1 MPPQNTPLTQT
12 LIAFLSAPDW
22 GQTQLLLTQ
31 HPELL
36 TKAAAA
42 LLQQII
48 DDATADGEPEA
59 AAQLKE
65 HLELLKRSK
74 QIGVDQAFA
83 EKMFAMHQMA
93 DARLEDFK
101 DAREI
106 TDRQTLAMTP
116 AALTTAI
123 NARQKLLE
131 RPSVRSSHKLY
142 HNTLSEQGV
151 AYGLRFEMQRDPA
164 DVEMALTCQREVIA
178 AFPENSLEW
187 AYAQGNHARAL
198 RLRYD
203 VSRDVA
209 NLDSAIAGYQRALAV
224 ITTQISPRSI
234 FLGALGYV
242 FSLRFNHSGNLA
254 DLDSAKT
261 YLLEAVSL
269 GPPGSVNWAK
279 ALNSLGLVLLSRFKV
294 TGEPED
300 INEAV
305 EAHQNSLLATTE
317 NAAQTRL
324 YQGHLA
330 TALTFRYDV
339 SQDPSDLNE
348 GFAWITTALATTP
361 VGSFEWAR
369 WQNTVG
375 LLLHRQFDHTNDI
388 ADLESSVEAYRGALS
403 ASGEDSPNWIVYH
416 ANLQEVL
423 RHKFKITGDVH
434 ELDVAVEAAR
444 NVISNSP
451 PGSLFR
457 AGVQSALSSAL
468 RARFEATGQK
478 EDLEASIR
486 TVEEATQVP
495 LNSPVWAEQQAS
507 LGRAFIAQFE
517 KSGKADDI
525 EKAIE
530 CFVQASKAVPH
541 LPRSRASYESNLG
554 SALWLSFQVTLNPG
568 DLDKAIAA
576 TRRAVSLVPPDT
588 LEWARMLGNL
598 ALELSA
604 RFTAVRHLPDIDEAA
619 ESMRKALTIC
629 QPGSFEEARWLNMYG
644 HVLLQRHRG
653 VGDLPD
659 LNQAIFVF
667 MQALAALPS
676 ESSYRAQWQSNL
688 GEALVHRFIA
698 VGKREDAMA
707 ALAFFEQALT
717 HLDPELSPRL
727 VLDTAKSYGGLLF
740 AHSRWEE
747 AARVCGIGA
756 QALSSLYRTQ
766 SREQSR
772 SSWLTQS
779 GDVPTLAAY
788 AMARVGRLR
797 EAAVI
802 IEIARARS
810 LNESLARN
818 RTDLED
824 IRKIDAGAYDEY
836 QSAAGNLNLAEAK
849 EREIAF
855 LVESD
860 LPQIESTTRRVSMQ
874 QARKKLD
881 EAIQRIRRIPGYSD
895 FLAEPDWDDLAKA
908 VKTDVPVIYLLSTV
922 AGSFALILHR
932 SSATDAEVSIDSVW
946 LDNFSDVDLRLAL
959 NEWSEAY
966 DEWKKDRRQKR
977 KWIDAVDRIT
987 GMLGNKF
994 MQDIAQRVLLCNTR
1008 QAVLISCGLWP
1019 LLPLHA
1025 AWTETDGKRSYV
1037 ADEVVFT
1044 YSPSVLALAFA
1055 RSAAEAV
1062 PTGGLLMVMDPSPI
1076 ETAPPLPNL
1085 QLGKS
1090 AIESCF
1096 ESSLLLAGDEA
1107 TCERVTRELAGAHVV
1122 HFACHGESNWED
1134 PLASGLLMANDEM
1147 LTVRDL
1153 IEIRLEKARL
1163 ATLAACETGII
1174 GTHLPDEVIALPSA
1188 FMRTGF
1194 AGVVASLWAVTD
1206 VSTALL
1212 MKDFYKLWKQDQ
1224 LSPAMA
1230 LNESQK
1236 NLRTATAADLARLI
1250 DDQSHSEAEAGIP
1263 RSQSTLIWRWLNSFS
1278 PDECPFA
1285 HPYYWAAFMYTGV

>member
-1 MPPQNTPLTQT
+1 MPPQNTPLIRT
-12 LIAFLSAPDW
+12 LIAFVTAPDW

-36 TKAAAA
+36 TKEAEA

-48 DDATADGEPEA
+48 NDATADGAPEA
-59 AAQLKE
+59 AAQLNE
-65 HLELLKRSK
+65 HLKLLRHSK
-74 QIGVDQAFA
+74 EIGVDQAFA

-116 AALTTAI
+116 AALTEAI
-123 NARQKLLE
+123 NARQTLLD
-131 RPSVRSSHKLY
+131 RPSVRASHKLY
-142 HNTLSEQGV
+142 HNILSEQGL
-151 AYGLRFEMQRDPA
+151 AYGARFEVLRDPA
-164 DVEMALTCQREVIA
+164 DVEMALTCQREVIT
-178 AFPENSLEW
+178 AFPETSLDW

-209 NLDSAIAGYQRALAV
+209 DLDQAIAGYQRALQV
-224 ITTQISPRSI
+224 LTTQISPRSI

-242 FSLRFNHSGNLA
+242 YSLRFNHSGNLA
-254 DLDSAKT
+254 DLDSAT
-261 YLLEAVSL
+261 TNLQEAISL

-279 ALNSLGLVLLSRFKV
+279 ALNSLGVVLLSRFKA
-294 TGEPED
+294 TGKPED
-300 INEAV
+300 INGAV
-305 EAHQNSLLATTE
+305 EAHRDSLNAISE
-317 NAAQTRL
+317 NPGQTRL

-330 TALTFRYDV
+330 TALAFRFDV
-339 SQDPSDLNE
+339 SQDPSDLYE
-348 GFAWITTALATTP
+348 AFTAITTALETTP
-361 VGSFEWAR
+361 PGSFEWAR
-369 WQNTVG
+369 WQNTLG
-375 LLLHRQFDHTNDI
+375 LLLHRQFDHTNDL
-388 ADLESSVEAYRGALS
+388 ADLEASVEAYRRALS
-403 ASGEDSPNWIVYH
+403 VSGEDSPNWIVYH

-434 ELDVAVEAAR
+434 ELDVAVEAAQ
-444 NVISNSP
+444 NAISNSP
-451 PGSLFR
+451 PGSPFR

-468 RARFEATGQK
+468 RARFEATGQQ
-478 EDLEASIR
+478 EDLERSIR
-486 TVEEATQVP
+486 TVEDATQVP
-495 LNSPVWAEQQAS
+495 LNSPAWAEQQAS
-507 LGRAFIAQFE
+507 LGRAFVAQFE

-530 CFVQASKAVPH
+530 CFVEASNAVPH
-541 LPRSRASYESNLG
+541 LPRNRASYESNLG
-554 SALWLSFQVTLNPG
+554 SALWLRFQVTLNAA
-568 DLDKAIAA
+568 DLDKAIEA
-576 TRRAVSLVPPDT
+576 TRRAVGLVPSGT

-604 RFTAVRHLPDIDEAA
+604 RFTATQRRADIDEAA
-619 ESMRKALTIC
+619 ESMRRALKIC

-659 LNQAIFVF
+659 LNQAIVVF
-667 MQALAALPS
+667 EQALAALPS
-676 ESSYRAQWQSNL
+676 NSGYRAQWQSNL
-688 GEALVHRFIA
+688 AEALLHRFVA

-707 ALAFFEQALT
+707 ALSVFERALAQ
-717 HLDPELSPRL
+717 LDPQLSPRL
-727 VLDTAKSYGGLLF
+727 VLDTAKSYGNLLF

-747 AARVCGIGA
+747 AARVCGIA
-756 QALSSLYRTQ
+756 AHALSSLYRTQ

-772 SSWLTQS
+772 SSWLAQS
-779 GDVPTLAAY
+779 GDVPTMAAY

-797 EAAVI
+797 EAAVM
-802 IEIARARS
+802 IETGRARS

-824 IRKIDAGAYDEY
+824 IRNIDAGAYDEY
-836 QSAAGNLNLAEAK
+836 QNAAGNLNLAEAR

-855 LVESD
+855 SGESD
-860 LPQIESTTRRVSMQ
+860 LPQIDSATFRVRLQQTRE
-874 QARKKLD
+874 KLD
-881 EAIQRIRRIPGYSD
+881 QAIQRIRRIPGYSD
-895 FLAEPDWDDLAKA
+895 FLAEPDWDDVAKA
-908 VKTDVPVIYLLSTV
+908 VQPDVPVIYLLATV
-922 AGSFALILHR
+922 AGSLVLILHR
-932 SSATDAEVSIDSVW
+932 SSAADAEVSIDSIW
-946 LDNFSDVDLRLAL
+946 LDDFSEVDLRLAL

-966 DEWKKDRRQKR
+966 EEWKKDPRQKR
-977 KWIDAVDRIT
+977 KWIDAIDRVT
-987 GMLGNKF
+987 GVLGSSL
-994 MQDIAQRVLLCNTR
+994 MQAIARQVLACNAR
-1008 QAVLISCGLWP
+1008 QAIFIPCGLWP

-1025 AWTETDGKRSYV
+1025 AWTEADGKRSYV
-1037 ADEVVFT
+1037 MDEVVFT
-1044 YSPSVLALAFA
+1044 YSPSALALAFA
-1055 RSAAEAV
+1055 RSAAETVTA
-1062 PTGGLLMVMDPSPI
+1062 GELLMVMDPSPI
-1076 ETAPPLPNL
+1076 ETARPLPNL
-1085 QLGKS
+1085 QLGRL

-1096 ESSLLLAGDEA
+1096 ETSLLLAGESA
-1107 TCERVTRELAGAHVV
+1107 TCERVTQELAGADVV
-1122 HFACHGESNWED
+1122 HFACHGESNWDD

-1163 ATLAACETGII
+1163 ATLAACETGVI
-1174 GTHLPDEVIALPSA
+1174 GTQLPDEVIALPSA
-1188 FMRTGF
+1188 FMRAGF

-1224 LSPAMA
+1224 LCPAMA

-1236 NLRTATAADLARLI
+1236 NLRAATAGDLARMFV
-1250 DDQSHSEAEAGIP
+1250 DEQSDSETGIP
-1263 RSQSTLIWRWLNSFS
+1263 RSQATLIWRWLNSFA